1 MQNAD
6 PGALA
11 EHPNDKIIREI
22 RRRMGNQAELLRY
35 LPLDHVRIE
44 QLSEDIRPAS
54 AIPYQMHFGEI
65 GELSDAAGQVRILL
79 RIGPMQG
86 PPEVR
91 YHILS
96 RNGAL
101 TRTISAARSCQEV
114 VPDTAFQC
122 IAEGRGIDEVKARA
136 VARYYFLAR
145 KVDLRTMWPINDK
158 FISELVSACQ
168 VAERSFGRPI
178 AREHTKD
185 DVAAQ
190 APSSHV
196 PHLPHPEIIE
206 QVRYE
211 SPEKKSSHQDSSKD
225 TYEGRWMNSISYDSS
240 RKRRYSGPYVYQQP
254 LDKDGPDQAALR
266 DSNKENVRGRSS
278 KKPLAISFSESN
290 DTRRHTFPDPNATQ
304 DVRSTHAPL
313 SYRAN
318 EMVHSPLM
326 PKHSSDLAGIRPN
339 HHLVCST
346 AHLAKISC

>member
-1 MQNAD
+1 
-6 PGALA
+6 
-11 EHPNDKIIREI
+11 
-22 RRRMGNQAELLRY
+22 MGNQAELLRY
-35 LPLDHVRIE
+35 LPLNHGRIE
-44 QLSEDIRPAS
+44 HLSEDIRPTS

-65 GELSDAAGQVRILL
+65 RELSDAAEQVRILL

-190 APSSHV
+190 APRSHV
-196 PHLPHPEIIE
+196 PHLPHPDIIE
-206 QVRYE
+206 QVRHE
-211 SPEKKSSHQDSSKD
+211 SPDKKSNHQDSSKD
-225 TYEGRWMNSISYDSS
+225 AYEGRWMNSISYDSS
-240 RKRRYSGPYVYQQP
+240 SKSRYSRPYVYQQP

-266 DSNKENVRGRSS
+266 DSNKENVCGRSS
-278 KKPLAISFSESN
+278 EKPLAISFSESN
-290 DTRRHTFPDPNATQ
+290 ELAVTPFQIPMRPRM
-304 DVRSTHAPL
+304 SAPL
-313 SYRAN
+313 
-318 EMVHSPLM
+318 MLHS
-326 PKHSSDLAGIRPN
+326 
-339 HHLVCST
+339 CST
-346 AHLAKISC
+346 QLPGQRNGP